1 MSLRQDVAARLDAL
15 KVKKQDIQTKYQSQ
29 LAGIN
34 AQIEACQRLKDNWV
48 TMSFDDAVTYLR
60 DAGLT
65 VEVK

>member
-1 MSLRQDVAARLDAL
+1 MSLRQEVAARLDAL
-15 KVKKQDIQTKYQSQ
+15 KVKGQDIQTKYQSQ

-34 AQIEACQRLKDNWV
+34 AQIEACRWLKDNWV
-48 TMSFDDAVTYLR
+48 TMSFDDAVTHLR